1 MSTDQLGLMS
11 ERPSP
16 LAQPTPESG
25 AANGEASAAAEAQ
38 PTFDQLGLTPDLL
51 RTVAAQ
57 GYTVPTPVQA
67 QSIPLVLAGRDLLA
81 GAQTGTGKTAAFVL
95 PILQLLNA
103 NRPAPRVLAH
113 GERRPR
119 GATLLPIRCLVLTP
133 TRELALQIEE
143 SVRTYGAERPIFSTT
158 IYGGVG
164 FDPQVRAIRT
174 GPEIVVATPG
184 RLLDHAGQG
193 TIDLSQVEIL
203 VLDEADR
210 MLDMGFIRDIRRII
224 ALIPARRQNLLFS
237 ATFSDEIQEL
247 SAGLLND
254 PAHVQIARRNAPIEL
269 VRQVV
274 YPVDRERKRELLS
287 HLIKT
292 GRIDRA
298 LVFTRTKHGANRL
311 AEQLEMDGIKAGAI
325 HGNKS
330 QGQRV
335 RALDDFKEGRVAV
348 LVATEVASRGIDID
362 GLPHVVNF
370 EMPMVAQDYVHR
382 IGRTGRAGME
392 GDAVSL
398 VCIDENLL
406 LADIET
412 LLRQRITREVI
423 PGFEVDRSIPREAI
437 RQRSVGG
444 GRQGTPRPAPRQPS
458 RPARRPMFPEPRPA
472 VSVEPR
478 PQAPAGFRPANQNGF
493 APTRPAAPAG
503 PRPMAPSGFRP
514 AASSGP
520 RQAATMEFRRPIPND
535 FRPSTQNA
543 RPQSAPSDFRQ
554 VAQGGPRQPG
564 GFRRPTAG
572 DFDQS
577 PQSGPRR
584 EPGGFR
590 PAAPGGFRGSAPT
603 GFSNSG
609 RPQSRYDSVPHYDSA
624 PREGFAP
631 RNDPQPRYDLAQRHE
646 SPARPA
652 QGPAGRSYNGRP
664 AQGPAGR
671 TYDRPG
677 ISAGRPAP
685 SAGRPAS
692 GGYRSGE
699 RGAPSASQ
707 PDARIARRGGR
718 QG

>member
-1 MSTDQLGLMS
+1 MSTDQLGLVS

-16 LAQPTPESG
+16 LAPPTP
-25 AANGEASAAAEAQ
+25 ASDVPQALETPAS
-38 PTFDQLGLTPDLL
+38 FDQLGLTPELL
-51 RTVAAQ
+51 RVVAAQ
-57 GYTVPTPVQA
+57 GYTVPTPVQT

-103 NRPAPRVLAH
+103 SRPAPRQL
-113 GERRPR
+113 GYGQRRPR
-119 GATLLPIRCLVLTP
+119 GATGLPIRCLVLTP

-193 TIDLSQVEIL
+193 TIDLSSVEIL

-210 MLDMGFIRDIRRII
+210 MLDMGFIRDIRRIL
-224 ALIPARRQNLLFS
+224 ALLPARRQNLLFS

-247 SAGLLND
+247 SGGLLTD

-287 HLIKT
+287 HLIRT

-311 AEQLEMDGIKAGAI
+311 AEQLEMDGISANAI

-335 RALDDFKEGRVAV
+335 RALDDFKAGRVAI
-348 LVATEVASRGIDID
+348 LVATEVASRGLDID

-370 EMPMVAQDYVHR
+370 ELPMVAQDYVHR

-398 VCIDENLL
+398 VCVDENTLML
-406 LADIET
+406 DIET
-412 LLRQRITREVI
+412 MLRQRITREVI
-423 PGFEVDRSIPREAI
+423 PGFEVDRTIPREPI
-437 RQRSVGG
+437 RQRSMGG
-444 GRQGTPRPAPRQPS
+444 GRQGTSRPAPRQPS
-458 RPARRPMFPEPRPA
+458 RPARRPMFPE
-472 VSVEPR
+472 S
-478 PQAPAGFRPANQNGF
+478 
-493 APTRPAAPAG
+493 RPAAPVG
-503 PRPMAPSGFRP
+503 PRPAAPSEFRP

-535 FRPSTQNA
+535 FRQSTPSA
-543 RPQSAPSDFRQ
+543 RPQTAHGDFRQ
-554 VAQGGPRQPG
+554 VAQGGLRQAAPG
-564 GFRRPTAG
+564 GFRRPVPS
-572 DFDQS
+572 DFSQAA
-577 PQSGPRR
+577 PSGPRQQA
-584 EPGGFR
+584 PSGFR
-590 PAAPGGFRGSAPT
+590 HAAPSGFAAPGR
-603 GFSNSG
+603 
-609 RPQSRYDSVPHYDSA
+609 
-624 PREGFAP
+624 
-631 RNDPQPRYDLAQRHE
+631 PQPRYDAQPRYDH
-646 SPARPA
+646 AA
-652 QGPAGRSYNGRP
+652 RP

-671 TYDRPG
+671 TYERPG

-685 SAGRPAS
+685 STSRPAS
-692 GGYRSGE
+692 GSYRSGE

-707 PDARIARRGGR
+707 PGDRVVRRGVR
-718 QG
+718 SA

>member
-1 MSTDQLGLMS
+1 MSTDQLGLVAG
-11 ERPSP
+11 RPSP
-16 LAQPTPESG
+16 LAQPTP
-25 AANGEASAAAEAQ
+25 ASDAPEAQ
-38 PTFDQLGLTPDLL
+38 EAPATFDQLGLTPELL
-51 RTVAAQ
+51 RAVAAQ

-67 QSIPLVLAGRDLLA
+67 QSIPIVLAGRDLLA

-103 NRPAPRVLAH
+103 SRPAPRQLKY

-119 GATLLPIRCLVLTP
+119 GATGLPIRCLVLTP

-164 FDPQVRAIRT
+164 FDPQVRALRT

-193 TIDLSQVEIL
+193 TIDLSSVEIL

-210 MLDMGFIRDIRRII
+210 MLDMGFIRDIRRIL

-237 ATFSDEIQEL
+237 ATFSDEIREL

-274 YPVDRERKRELLS
+274 YPVDRERKRALLS
-287 HLIKT
+287 HLIRS

-311 AEQLEMDGIKAGAI
+311 AEQLGDDGILSAAI

-348 LVATEVASRGIDID
+348 LVATEVASRGLDID

-370 EMPMVAQDYVHR
+370 ELPMVAQDYVHR

-398 VCIDENLL
+398 VCIDENTLML
-406 LADIET
+406 DIET

-423 PGFEVDRSIPREAI
+423 PGFEVDRTIPREPI
-437 RQRSVGG
+437 RQRSMGT

-458 RPARRPMFPEPRPA
+458 RPARRPMFPESRSA
-472 VSVEPR
+472 ASVAPR
-478 PQAPAGFRPANQNGF
+478 PQAPNQPRPANPSGF
-493 APTRPAAPAG
+493 APARPQG
-503 PRPMAPSGFRP
+503 P
-514 AASSGP
+514 SGP
-520 RQAATMEFRRPIPND
+520 RQAATMEFRRPIPNE
-535 FRPSTQNA
+535 FRQSTLNA
-543 RPQSAPSDFRQ
+543 RPQAAQSDFRQ
-554 VAQGGPRQPG
+554 AAQGGPRQAASG
-564 GFRRPTAG
+564 GFRRPVPS
-572 DFDQS
+572 DFDQTGPS
-577 PQSGPRR
+577 SLRHQAPSGSRQ
-584 EPGGFR
+584 
-590 PAAPGGFRGSAPT
+590 AAPGGFAAP
-603 GFSNSG
+603 G
-609 RPQSRYDSVPHYDSA
+609 RSQPRY
-624 PREGFAP
+624 
-631 RNDPQPRYDLAQRHE
+631 DPQPRYDLRIRHD
-646 SPARPA
+646 SPA
-652 QGPAGRSYNGRP
+652 RP

-692 GGYRSGE
+692 SGYRLSE
-699 RGAPSASQ
+699 RGVPSASQ
-707 PDARIARRGGR
+707 PGDRAMRRGGR
-718 QG
+718 SA